1 MELQTENRLSGEIEQ
16 PRTISVA
23 GNELT
28 IFVESPPL
36 IAAMLEDIQSAR
48 ERVWLETYIL
58 LNDAAGTAI
67 AQALKEKARAGLDV
81 RVLYDFIGSQ
91 STPAA
96 FFKELQEAGV
106 QVHEFHSLW
115 ESLRRFA
122 LFGILN
128 RRNHRKLLV
137 VDDRA
142 GYFGGMNVVDTTKG
156 DPRIRDLPVGS
167 SSGSRSLPVSAGWRD
182 VHVRLVGP
190 QQSELAD
197 SFQRSWRRAKGQRNP
212 RRSKAYRSAILSTEN
227 ESLQFFDCGPGR
239 SNTRAGRIFT
249 RLIRASRQALALSM
263 AYFIPVGRVL
273 DAIRAAAR
281 RGVRIQAIVPGVSD
295 VKLVQRAT
303 QYLYRK
309 LIPWGIDI
317 YERQTTMLHSK
328 VLTVDDRWTA
338 VGSCNLDPR
347 SLWIN
352 LEFLAVVRSPAFA
365 AAVNEICAHEIRH
378 SKRITLADC
387 ARLSWWQRLIN
398 RMAWS
403 LRWWL

>member
-1 MELQTENRLSGEIEQ
+1 MELKTEKQLPDEIEQ

-28 IFVESPPL
+28 LFVESQPL
-36 IAAMLEDIQSAR
+36 IAAMVDDIRSAQ
-48 ERVWLETYIL
+48 ERVWLETYIF
-58 LNDAAGTAI
+58 LNDPAGTAI
-67 AQALKEKARAGLDV
+67 AEALKERAKAGVDV
-81 RVLYDFIGSQ
+81 RVLYDSIGSQ

-96 FFKELQEAGV
+96 FFTGMEEAGV

-115 ESLRRFA
+115 ESLFRYAPLR
-122 LFGILN
+122 IMN

-137 VDDRA
+137 IDGRA
-142 GYFGGMNVVDTTKG
+142 GYFGGMNVVDTTIG
-156 DPRIRDLPVGS
+156 DPRVRDVPTGAP
-167 SSGSRSLPVSAGWRD
+167 RKLPVSAGWRD

-190 QQSELAD
+190 RQSELAD

-212 RRSKAYRSAILSTEN
+212 RRSKAYRSAVLSSEP

-303 QYLYRK
+303 QYLYHK
-309 LIPWGIDI
+309 LLPWGIDI
-317 YERQTTMLHSK
+317 YERQDTMLHSK
-328 VLTVDDRWTA
+328 ALTVDGQWTA

-365 AAVNEICAHEIRH
+365 GAVNEICAHEIHH

-398 RMAWS
+398 RLAWS